1 MTSLCSVNRARRAA
15 PLLSLLV
22 VAALW
27 ASGGLAPAE
36 TRPGA
41 AAGKALFTEHCSSCH
56 GVAGEGFRSLYP
68 PLAGSRLLT
77 DELERL
83 PCIIRHGLRGE
94 IVVDG
99 RVFNQVMPGNSRLS
113 ADDISRII
121 IYMQS
126 IWGDENR
133 EIEVKTWLRHCQ

>member
-1 MTSLCSVNRARRAA
+1 V
-15 PLLSLLV
+15 LSLLV
-22 VAALW
+22 VTVLSTSGSL
-27 ASGGLAPAE
+27 ASAE
-36 TRPGA
+36 TRPVA

-68 PLAGSRLLT
+68 PLAGSRILA

-83 PCIIRHGLRGE
+83 PCIIRNGLRGE

-99 RVFNQVMPGNSRLS
+99 RVFNQVMPGNPRLS

-121 IYMQS
+121 THMQA
-126 IWGDENR
+126 IWGEGNR
-133 EIEVKTWLRHCQ
+133 EIEVEAWLGQCE